1 MTAERGQAMAS
12 HANRK
17 RNGMAF
23 GVDPTRKQFYS
34 LRQARYDR
42 LGEQVAELGHQL
54 LKEKGRK
61 ADVLDIGPWDGV
73 MLRHLEGHG
82 GLEAVNYSA
91 ADLELYEGFYG
102 KAHIKRFFPGN
113 LMDGYPEIE
122 SEAYDVVVCEQ
133 VLEHLSET
141 PNAIKTLERVLRPG
155 GTLIVGVPIFMPPL
169 HLIRHWG
176 QPRWDRIFPPG
187 KVRGH
192 LQSFSAAS
200 IKAQFAA
207 LTSLEMTD
215 IRGFR
220 IFSGGVFAPLE
231 EKEWWWRLARAAGRI
246 APSLCVEIQITYK
259 KPLKG

>member
-91 ADLELYEGFYG
+91 ADLALYEGFYG

-141 PNAIKTLERVLRPG
+141 PNAIKTLER
-155 GTLIVGVPIFMPPL
+155 
-169 HLIRHWG
+169 
-176 QPRWDRIFPPG
+176 
-187 KVRGH
+187 
-192 LQSFSAAS
+192 A
-200 IKAQFAA
+200 
-207 LTSLEMTD
+207 
-215 IRGFR
+215 
-220 IFSGGVFAPLE
+220 
-231 EKEWWWRLARAAGRI
+231 AAGRHADCRRADLHAAAAPDPPLGPTALGPDFPARQGARPSAELFGSVHQGTVRGADI
-246 APSLCVEIQITYK
+246 A
-259 KPLKG
+259 